1 LAWRLTK
8 RGWAVNVHTAL
19 VVLIAVTGLVGL
31 AGSFLALLT
40 DVPLG
45 WFSYVAL
52 ACLVLAPVLAVIAS
66 PWLLLGVGRRQVAR
80 ERLARKG

>member
-1 LAWRLTK
+1 MTK
-8 RGWAVNVHTAL
+8 RGWGVNRSAFLVAL
-19 VVLIAVTGLVGL
+19 VVVTGLVGL
-31 AGSFLALLT
+31 AGSFLALVT

-52 ACLVLAPVLAVIAS
+52 ACLVLAPAFAVLSA

-80 ERLARKG
+80 DQRRVEP